1 MMVVIQQTIETEKNL
16 LNFHFGFSDLAIPF
30 LLNPMSKKKKERER
44 ERKKGRSSAFS
55 LPSWSWAEEPRWGS
69 SNKDYK
75 SFGKILMPTKN
86 RRPNY
91 VL

>member
-44 ERKKGRSSAFS
+44 KKEEVQRLAS
-55 LPSWSWAEEPRWGS
+55 LLDRGLKNLVDGAQ
-69 SNKDYK
+69 
-75 SFGKILMPTKN
+75 TKTTN
-86 RRPNY
+86 HS
-91 VL
+91 VKC

>member
-44 ERKKGRSSAFS
+44 EKKEEVQS
-55 LPSWSWAEEPRWGS
+55 LASLLDRGLKNLVEGAQ
-69 SNKDYK
+69 
-75 SFGKILMPTKN
+75 TKTTN
-86 RRPNY
+86 HSVKY
-91 VL
+91 